1 MQCNGFFGAEIIR
14 SLLCGITEINQLYN
28 CNTRLLH
35 KTQVLSALV
44 IQNDGEI
51 ENFKQVAAII
61 IDDPAIL
68 NVLIAPSGVV
78 SDVYPLQG
86 NEAVIGLDFFGEGA
100 GNKEAVMAKETG
112 QLVFGGPFDL
122 VQGGQALV
130 GRLPVWIDMP
140 DGNNAFWGLV
150 SVTLKFPQILDG
162 IGLEGLEK
170 QGLTYKIWRINPDNN
185 EMQMISGSEN
195 SYGEHIRFI
204 EIPIQILNAEW
215 IFCLYPV
222 LEWYQRPESWAMIF
236 IGFCIS
242 VLFAFVVQNNHE
254 LKLMQSELEKMA
266 RTDSLTGIFNRSSF
280 MELALIQ
287 FKKSARANRNCFV
300 VIFDLDHFKKVNDN
314 YGHQAGDEVLKACVL
329 RTKNTVRSYDVLARY
344 GGEEFI
350 ILVTDIDKTDI
361 QNLAERIRQ
370 SISETPIEVGGAHI
384 SVTASFGI
392 ALANMSTDLDT
403 AIGFADT
410 ALYKAKEEGR
420 NRVVFYDNIAFR
432 GKPEKLLL

>member
-1 MQCNGFFGAEIIR
+1 
-14 SLLCGITEINQLYN
+14 
-28 CNTRLLH
+28 
-35 KTQVLSALV
+35 VLSALV

>member
-1 MQCNGFFGAEIIR
+1 
-14 SLLCGITEINQLYN
+14 
-28 CNTRLLH
+28 
-35 KTQVLSALV
+35 VLSALV

-287 FKKSARANRNCFV
+287 FKKSASANGNCFV

>member
-1 MQCNGFFGAEIIR
+1 M
-14 SLLCGITEINQLYN
+14 
-28 CNTRLLH
+28 
-35 KTQVLSALV
+35 
-44 IQNDGEI
+44 
-51 ENFKQVAAII
+51 
-61 IDDPAIL
+61 
-68 NVLIAPSGVV
+68 
-78 SDVYPLQG
+78 
-86 NEAVIGLDFFGEGA
+86 
-100 GNKEAVMAKETG
+100 
-112 QLVFGGPFDL
+112 VF
-122 VQGGQALV
+122 
-130 GRLPVWIDMP
+130 
-140 DGNNAFWGLV
+140 
-150 SVTLKFPQILDG
+150 
-162 IGLEGLEK
+162 GLEGLEK

-287 FKKSARANRNCFV
+287 FKKSASANGNCFV

>member
-287 FKKSARANRNCFV
+287 FKKSASANGNCFV